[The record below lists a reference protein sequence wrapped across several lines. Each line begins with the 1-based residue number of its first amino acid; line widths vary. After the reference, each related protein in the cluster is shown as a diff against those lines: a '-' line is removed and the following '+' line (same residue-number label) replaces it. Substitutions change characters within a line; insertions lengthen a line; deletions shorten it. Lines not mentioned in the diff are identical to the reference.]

1 MRRLRVQIWD
11 ETNEAEHWA
20 PVSLTG
26 KFRYYVLLSAS
37 NRCRTSPLWVGHIAH
52 KQDQEEACDCSILC
66 VSSKPSVSLLI
77 LNISWTILDDAGVP
91 HFKKKHIITGDVLKA
106 VWERLSHFSSVLWS
120 LWPRCCPLP
129 AAARM
134 QPLLRLQLRLLGL
147 SKLGD
152 LGADPG
158 TILLHALRHMW
169 LSSTEFHY
177 VPLVAESQAE
187 TAEVV
192 TSLVWTQGDKTM
204 IQNWGPEKLVQNCCE

>member
-91 HFKKKHIITGDVLKA
+91 HFKKKTYYHWWRLGSSVRTTESLFLGAVKSMAEVLPPASSSQDAAIAEAAAAITGFVQTWGSWGRSRDHFVACPETHVA
-106 VWERLSHFSSVLWS
+106 VIHWV
-120 LWPRCCPLP
+120 PLCSTGRRI
-129 AAARM
+129 AGRDC
-134 QPLLRLQLRLLGL
+134 RGCDILGL
-147 SKLGD
+147 N
-152 LGADPG
+152 P
-158 TILLHALRHMW
+158 RR
-169 LSSTEFHY
+169 
-177 VPLVAESQAE
+177 
-187 TAEVV
+187 
-192 TSLVWTQGDKTM
+192 
-204 IQNWGPEKLVQNCCE
+204 

>member
-37 NRCRTSPLWVGHIAH
+37 NRCRTSPLWVGHSAH

-91 HFKKKHIITGDVLKA
+91 NFKKKHIITGDVLKA

-134 QPLLRLQLRLLGL
+134 QPLLRLQLRLDWVCPNLGI
-147 SKLGD
+147 LGPIHGPFCCMPWD
-152 LGADPG
+152 TCGCHP
-158 TILLHALRHMW
+158 
-169 LSSTEFHY
+169 LSSTGRRIAGRDCRGCDILGLN
-177 VPLVAESQAE
+177 PSR
-187 TAEVV
+187 
-192 TSLVWTQGDKTM
+192 
-204 IQNWGPEKLVQNCCE
+204 

>member
-37 NRCRTSPLWVGHIAH
+37 NRCRTSPLWVGHSAH

-91 HFKKKHIITGDVLKA
+91 HFKKKTYYH
-106 VWERLSHFSSVLWS
+106 WWRLESSVRTTES
-120 LWPRCCPLP
+120 LFLGAVKSMAEVLPLP

-134 QPLLRLQLRLLGL
+134 QPLLRLQLRLDWVCPNLGI
-147 SKLGD
+147 LGPIHGPFCCMPWD
-152 LGADPG
+152 TCGCHP
-158 TILLHALRHMW
+158 
-169 LSSTEFHY
+169 LSSTGRRIAGRDCRGCDILGLN
-177 VPLVAESQAE
+177 PSR
-187 TAEVV
+187 
-192 TSLVWTQGDKTM
+192 
-204 IQNWGPEKLVQNCCE
+204 